1 MPRYL
6 DDLDRC
12 EPQKAVE
19 VLQAIKLLLDF
30 DTFIICLGIDARII
44 TRAVEKHYAELLG
57 PAGTSGYEYLDKI
70 VQIPF
75 RIPEPTLDEVKIFI
89 TQQLGEPKPVGRDL
103 QPFELSQEK
112 FNQAS
117 IEIGNSAITSESE
130 MKSSMPDALVPFTYE
145 ELQAFHS
152 FARFLRPNPRHLKRL
167 VNVYRLVRTL
177 AKYKNESLILNNPD
191 ITICWLVMSGQWPYT
206 TYAILYYFEEMQERK
221 EEGKLADFPERDPL
235 IYLFQKV
242 SFQITQDQDA
252 LSKQRRL
259 DYDPDLLRMLL
270 QSQEGRLSWKSLEVI
285 RQYTVN
291 FNPAVGVELK
301 MELPV
306 KFLDDD

>member
-1 MPRYL
+1 MSYL
-6 DDLDRC
+6 T
-12 EPQKAVE
+12 K
-19 VLQAIKLLLDF
+19 QA
-30 DTFIICLGIDARII
+30 
-44 TRAVEKHYAELLG
+44 
-57 PAGTSGYEYLDKI
+57 
-70 VQIPF
+70 
-75 RIPEPTLDEVKIFI
+75 
-89 TQQLGEPKPVGRDL
+89 
-103 QPFELSQEK
+103 
-112 FNQAS
+112 
-117 IEIGNSAITSESE
+117 
-130 MKSSMPDALVPFTYE
+130 
-145 ELQAFHS
+145 
-152 FARFLRPNPRHLKRL
+152 
-167 VNVYRLVRTL
+167 
-177 AKYKNESLILNNPD
+177 
-191 ITICWLVMSGQWPYT
+191 
-206 TYAILYYFEEMQERK
+206 
-221 EEGKLADFPERDPL
+221 FPERDPL